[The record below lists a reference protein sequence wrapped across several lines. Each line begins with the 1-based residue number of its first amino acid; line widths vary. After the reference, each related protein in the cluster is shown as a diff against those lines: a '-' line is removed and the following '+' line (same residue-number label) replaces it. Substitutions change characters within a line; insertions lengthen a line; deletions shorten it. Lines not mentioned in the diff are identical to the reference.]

1 MKRSL
6 NMMTAFLAASGIIF
20 ISSSLHAAT
29 VVIESPRGGFTTQ
42 WIQQIKGSVTGVN
55 VDRATL
61 VINGIPQTVPLS
73 NGRFSINAVVSP
85 GVNLI
90 ELSAADA
97 SDKVS
102 FFAKVPGRDIKAVL
116 TWDTPT
122 DVDLWVIDPKGE
134 KCYYG
139 HRSTQSGGNLDVD
152 VTSGYGPETFSMAKA
167 MPGGYSVQ
175 VQYYSSYGAPV
186 TRVNVYLVLY
196 EGTPKEER
204 KQFEF
209 VMTKPEQVYHITD
222 FQIEDDE

>member
-1 MKRSL
+1 MKKSAGMVIGL
-6 NMMTAFLAASGIIF
+6 FCAAGIISF
-20 ISSSLHAAT
+20 ASSIQAAT

-42 WIQQIKGSVTGVN
+42 WIQQIKGTVTGTN
-55 VDRATL
+55 DNRATL

-90 ELSAADA
+90 ELSAAGATDR
-97 SDKVS
+97 VS

-139 HRSTQSGGNLDVD
+139 HRSTESGGNLDVD
-152 VTSGYGPETFSMAKA
+152 VTNGYGPETFSMAKA
-167 MPGGYSVQ
+167 LPGGYSVQ

-204 KQFEF
+204 RQFEF

-222 FQIEDDE
+222 FQIDSDE